1 VAVIKIQIASH
12 GEVPP
17 ALSQPVGEA
26 TEPKDMRWLA
36 ENIPCRTACPAHTD
50 IPGYLG
56 AIYRGEFDEAY
67 RINLLDNVFPA
78 VLGRVCSRPCESP
91 CRRGWDGLGEPVA
104 ICFSK
109 RSSSDFKAEERVVL
123 EPLFPPSGKTV
134 GIVGSGPAGLA
145 AARNLTLLGHRCTV
159 YEKHERPGGMMNQGI
174 PEFRLPRDQLDRE
187 IDQIRQMGVEI
198 ICNTSIGTDI
208 PLAKLLSDFDA
219 VLMAAGTLRPNV
231 LDMDGKDSEGI
242 DHGIPWL
249 LRANEFHDVEVGER
263 CVVIGGGFTAMDCA
277 RTAARI
283 QAQQFS
289 MDRTDVRVCYRRSV
303 NEMLVTPGEVE
314 ELDHESIPMEFM
326 VGPTGYV
333 VEAGQVKGIEFV
345 KNELGA
351 PDDSGRRRPVAIKG
365 SEFVHKA
372 DTILLATGQY
382 PATDWIDPELYPKL
396 VGEDQWLLSSN
407 KNTTEIDKLFSA
419 GDFSTGASTLIEA
432 IAHAK
437 AAVRLMD
444 EFLMGEKRIYD
455 AAVIVPGRDHPR
467 ERASDF
473 VERVPMPSIPKAER
487 SFSAEVETGFDV
499 PHSGEET
506 SRCYLCHYKY
516 EIDTT
521 RCVKCNQCIEVKP
534 RPNCIVR
541 VNSIH
546 TDEQDRIVGYDEAVE
561 DVDYNAEYFINQK
574 DCIRCNACLEVC
586 PTQCISVQRVDG
598 VVKIKGSE
606 GRL

>member
-1 VAVIKIQIASH
+1 MGIVKLNIISGA
-12 GEVPP
+12 EVPP
-17 ALSQPVGEA
+17 ALSQRLGVASEA
-26 TEPKDMRWLA
+26 KDMRWLA

-56 AIYRGEFDEAY
+56 AIHRGDFDQAY

-78 VLGRVCSRPCESP
+78 VLGRVCSRPCEGP

-109 RSSSDFKAEERVVL
+109 RSSSDFKEAERVVL
-123 EPLFPPSGKTV
+123 EPFFPASGKTV
-134 GIVGSGPAGLA
+134 AIIGSGPAGLA

-174 PEFRLPRDQLDRE
+174 PEFRLPRAHLDRE
-187 IDQIRQMGVEI
+187 IDQIRQMGVDI
-198 ICNTSIGTDI
+198 VCDTDIGGDI
-208 PLAKLLSDFDA
+208 PLQKLLDDFDA
-219 VLMAAGTLRPNV
+219 VIMAAGTLRPNM
-231 LDMDGKDSEGI
+231 LGMDGEDSSGI

-249 LRANEFHDVEVGER
+249 LRANEFNDISVGER

-277 RTAARI
+277 RTAARL
-283 QAQQFS
+283 QGRQYG

-314 ELDHESIPMEFM
+314 ELEHESIPMEFM
-326 VGPTGYV
+326 VGPTRYV
-333 VEAGQVKGIEFV
+333 TDAAAVTGIEFV
-345 KNELGA
+345 KNELGE

-365 SEFVHKA
+365 SEFTHGA

-382 PATDWIDPELYPKL
+382 PATSWIDEPLYKQL
-396 VGEDQWLLSSN
+396 VGDDQWLHSSG
-407 KNTTEIDKLFSA
+407 KNSTEIDKLFVA

-432 IAHAK
+432 IGHAK
-437 AAVRLMD
+437 TTARLVD
-444 EFLMGEKRIYD
+444 EFLMGEPRIHD
-455 AAVIVPGRDHPR
+455 VAVITDGREQPR
-467 ERASDF
+467 ERGYDF
-473 VERVPMPSIPKAER
+473 VSRVPMPTIESKAR
-487 SFSAEVETGFDV
+487 TFSAEVETGFTEPGSED
-499 PHSGEET
+499 ET

-521 RCVKCNQCIEVKP
+521 RCIKCDQCIQVKP

-541 VNSIH
+541 VNSVH
-546 TDEQDRIVGYDEAVE
+546 TDDEGRITGYDEA
-561 DVDYNAEYFINQK
+561 DGVDYRAEYFIDQK

-598 VVKIKGSE
+598 VVKVDGTDQ
-606 GRL
+606 RL